1 MNKVRIGTRRSALAM
16 YQTNTIAAMLREHH
30 PAIDVEIIQID
41 TRGDKILDVPL
52 PQIGGKGL
60 FTQEIEDQ
68 LIGGQIDI
76 AVHSLKDLPSAL
88 PEGLVFAGSPTRGNP
103 TDAMIST
110 RFASIHELP
119 QGALVATGSVR
130 RRAQLLAQRPDLRFS
145 DLRGNIHT
153 RLRKL
158 DDQGF
163 DAIIMATTALER
175 LELHDRITQRLEPS
189 SFVPAVG
196 QGAMAIEAREDDRAV
211 TALLKPLLDA
221 PTMQAV
227 VAERAFMARLEGG
240 CSTPLAAHA
249 HQHQDGTWS
258 FFAWVSDVEAKQII
272 RGEEHG
278 DDPLTLA
285 LEMVEDFIERGAQT
299 LLRP

>member
-16 YQTNTIAAMLREHH
+16 YQTHTIAAMLREHH
-30 PAIDVEIIQID
+30 PAIDVEIVEID

-88 PEGLVFAGSPTRGNP
+88 PEGLVFAGSPARGDA
-103 TDAMIST
+103 TDALIST
-110 RFASIHELP
+110 RFANLSELP

-130 RRAQLLAQRPDLRFS
+130 RRAQLTALRPDLRFS

-249 HQHQDGTWS
+249 HQHEDGTWS
-258 FFAWVSDVEAKQII
+258 FLAWVSDVEATQII
-272 RGEEHG
+272 RGHERG
-278 DDPLTLA
+278 DDPFTLA
-285 LEMVEDFIERGAQT
+285 IEMVEDFIKRGAQT